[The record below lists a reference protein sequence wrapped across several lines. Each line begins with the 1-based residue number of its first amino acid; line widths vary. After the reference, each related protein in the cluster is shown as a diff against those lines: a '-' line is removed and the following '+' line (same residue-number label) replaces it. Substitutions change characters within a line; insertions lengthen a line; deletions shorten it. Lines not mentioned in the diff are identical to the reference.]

1 MIKNIIFDVGEVL
14 LGYRWKEMLMDYGLK
29 ESEAIR
35 VGNLIFNDN
44 LWTQLDMQSEPT
56 ESIIKKYELKYP
68 DEAVVIRWFIEHG
81 ELMQVKRYD
90 VWDKVHTLKQA
101 CYKTY
106 LLSNYS
112 KDLFEK
118 HTKDAVFLNDIDGM
132 VVSYQIHK
140 IKPDPDIYRYLLQK
154 YSLKAEECIFFDD
167 RNDNTVAAQKLGIQA
182 VTVESKDVLMK
193 NIDMLLNQSGER
205 VKNNE

>member
-101 CYKTY
+101 GYKIY

-193 NIDMLLNQSGER
+193 NIDMLLNQIGEK

>member
-1 MIKNIIFDVGEVL
+1 MI
-14 LGYRWKEMLMDYGLK
+14 LMG
-29 ESEAIR
+29 
-35 VGNLIFNDN
+35 
-44 LWTQLDMQSEPT
+44 
-56 ESIIKKYELKYP
+56 
-68 DEAVVIRWFIEHG
+68 
-81 ELMQVKRYD
+81 
-90 VWDKVHTLKQA
+90 
-101 CYKTY
+101 
-106 LLSNYS
+106 
-112 KDLFEK
+112 
-118 HTKDAVFLNDIDGM
+118 

-193 NIDMLLNQSGER
+193 NIDMLLNQSGEK

>member
-90 VWDKVHTLKQA
+90 VWDQVHTLKQA
-101 CYKTY
+101 GYKIY

>member
-44 LWTQLDMQSEPT
+44 LWTQLDMLSEPT

-90 VWDKVHTLKQA
+90 VWDQVHTLKQA
-101 CYKTY
+101 GYKIY

-193 NIDMLLNQSGER
+193 NIDMLLNQSGEK

>member
-101 CYKTY
+101 EYKIY

-167 RNDNTVAAQKLGIQA
+167 RNDNTVAAQKLGIHA

-193 NIDMLLNQSGER
+193 NIDMLLNQIGEK

>member
-1 MIKNIIFDVGEVL
+1 MCNANDAHS
-14 LGYRWKEMLMDYGLK
+14 R
-29 ESEAIR
+29 EAEIC
-35 VGNLIFNDN
+35 NDISCN
-44 LWTQLDMQSEPT
+44 PCAFK
-56 ESIIKKYELKYP
+56 SIIKKYELKYP

-101 CYKTY
+101 GYKIY

-193 NIDMLLNQSGER
+193 NIDMLLNQIGEK